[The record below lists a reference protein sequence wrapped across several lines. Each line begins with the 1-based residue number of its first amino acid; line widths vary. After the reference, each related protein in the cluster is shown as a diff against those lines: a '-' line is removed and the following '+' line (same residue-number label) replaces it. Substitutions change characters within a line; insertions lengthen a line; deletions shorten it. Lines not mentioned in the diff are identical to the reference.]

1 MTLVELPQS
10 ASSGTMMPPSS
21 IVSGTVQPAK
31 ELAIINN
38 VSVNPIAFM
47 LFANDIIVMMFS
59 HNH

>member
-1 MTLVELPQS
+1 
-10 ASSGTMMPPSS
+10 MMPPSS

-38 VSVNPIAFM
+38 VSINPIAFM